1 MKSVFEFLKSFI
13 NKSIEDDSFS
23 DSLKSNLTPIFKKKK
38 KKKKKNPNLKKKKKK
53 KKKKDSLDKSNYRS
67 VIILTLFLKVCE
79 SLIYNQ
85 PSDYTKRFLNVLLSM
100 PYLT

>member
-23 DSLKSNLTPIFKKKK
+23 DSLKSNLTPIF
-38 KKKKKNPNLKKKKKK
+38 KKK